1 MSRQWNGPV
10 VSNSIQ
16 LHKFVE
22 MIDARCDDC
31 LYTYDSDLLDN
42 ESETCKERSIVVSS
56 AEEHSTFTVLLHIAS
71 SHCEEQ

>member
-10 VSNSIQ
+10 VSSSIQ

-42 ESETCKERSIVVSS
+42 KSETRKERSIVVSS
-56 AEEHSTFTVLLHIAS
+56 AEEHSMLTVLI
-71 SHCEEQ
+71 HCILSL

>member
-1 MSRQWNGPV
+1 MNRQWNNRV
-10 VSNSIQ
+10 VSTSIQ

-42 ESETCKERSIVVSS
+42 ESETRKERSIVGSS
-56 AEEHSTFTVLLHIAS
+56 AEEHSTFTVLTYCIFSL
-71 SHCEEQ
+71 